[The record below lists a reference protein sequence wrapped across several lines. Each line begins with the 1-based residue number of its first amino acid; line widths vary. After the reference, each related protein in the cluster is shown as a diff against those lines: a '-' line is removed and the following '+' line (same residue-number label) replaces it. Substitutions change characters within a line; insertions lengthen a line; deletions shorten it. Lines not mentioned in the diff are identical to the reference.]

1 MIKPKSLAA
10 TTLAVLF
17 LAACGSTG
25 GGMGDIFGGGGG
37 NTNASNYEL
46 RGRVDYVDASA
57 RAIHLTN
64 VSGYNSNL
72 SNSGGSGSG
81 NNVRVFYDNQTVVQF
96 QGQNYRVED
105 LERGDEVT
113 VRVSQATNNT
123 LIADS
128 MTVTHDISGGMTSGS
143 NFPGGSNSGMGSML
157 RGVVRYVDTSRG
169 TIELDRASGSNVIV
183 EFGNNT
189 PVYFNGRSYRV
200 ADLERGDEIEINVR
214 DLGNNR
220 FSASDITV
228 TRSVSGGSGTGIG
241 SGSSSSS
248 ANLSTVRGTVSRVDT
263 SRRTIELESATWSSN
278 FNRGTTGG
286 NRVVVSYDN
295 NVGVIVSGQTQPI
308 SGLER
313 GDVIEVEVDNY
324 NNAMRATRV
333 WLVRDVRSF

>member
-1 MIKPKSLAA
+1 MTKPKSLAV

-46 RGRVDYVDASA
+46 RGRVDYVDTST

-64 VSGYNSNL
+64 VSGYSSML
-72 SNSGGSGSG
+72 SNSGGGAG
-81 NNVRVFYDNQTVVQF
+81 NNVRVFYDNQTVVEF

-113 VRVSQATNNT
+113 VRVSEATNNT
-123 LIADS
+123 LIADALL
-128 MTVTHDISGGMTSGS
+128 VTHDVSGGMTSGS
-143 NFPGGSNSGMGSML
+143 SYPGGSTMYSML
-157 RGVVRYVDTSRG
+157 RGTVRYVDTSRG
-169 TIELDRASGSNVIV
+169 TIELDRGSGSNVIV
-183 EFGNNT
+183 EFGSNT

-214 DLGNNR
+214 NLGNNR
-220 FSASDITV
+220 FAASDITV
-228 TRSVSGGSGTGIG
+228 TRSISGGSGSGIG
-241 SGSSSSS
+241 SGTSS
-248 ANLSTVRGTVSRVDT
+248 NLSTVRGTVAHVDT

-286 NRVVVSYDN
+286 NRVVISYDN

-308 SGLER
+308 TGLER

>member
-10 TTLAVLF
+10 TALAVLF

-25 GGMGDIFGGGGG
+25 GGMGDIFGGG
-37 NTNASNYEL
+37 NDNRNASNYEL
-46 RGRVDYVDASA
+46 RGRVDHIDTSN
-57 RAIHLTN
+57 RAVHLTN
-64 VSGYNSNL
+64 VSGYTSML
-72 SNSGGSGSG
+72 SNSGSGSGSS
-81 NNVRVFYDNQTVVQF
+81 VRVFYDNQTVVQF

-113 VRVSQATNNT
+113 VRVSEATNNT

-128 MTVTHDISGGMTSGS
+128 MTVTHDVSGGMTSGS
-143 NFPGGSNSGMGSML
+143 GTNFPGSSMGSML
-157 RGVVRYVDTSRG
+157 RGTVRNVDTSRG
-169 TIELDRASGSNVIV
+169 TIELDRGSGSNVMV
-183 EFGNNT
+183 EFGSNT

-228 TRSVSGGSGTGIG
+228 TRSVSGGSGSGTGM
-241 SGSSSSS
+241 GSSSS
-248 ANLSTVRGTVSRVDT
+248 NLSTVRGTVVNVDT

-286 NRVVVSYDN
+286 NRVVISYDN
-295 NVGVIVSGQTQPI
+295 NIGVNVSGQTQPI

-313 GDVIEVEVDNY
+313 GDVIEVEVDNV

>member
-1 MIKPKSLAA
+1 MTKPKSLAA
-10 TTLAVLF
+10 TALAVLF
-17 LAACGSTG
+17 LAACGTG

-37 NTNASNYEL
+37 NADNYEL
-46 RGRVDYVDASA
+46 RGRVDYVDTAN
-57 RAIHLTN
+57 RAVHLTN
-64 VSGYNSNL
+64 VSGYTSML
-72 SNSGGSGSG
+72 SNSGSGSG
-81 NNVRVFYDNQTVVQF
+81 NSVRVFYDNQTVVQF

-113 VRVSQATNNT
+113 VRVSEATNNT

-128 MTVTHDISGGMTSGS
+128 MTVTHDVSGTGS
-143 NFPGGSNSGMGSML
+143 TYPGSSMGSML
-157 RGVVRYVDTSRG
+157 RGTVRYVDTSRG
-169 TIELDRASGSNVIV
+169 TIELDRGSGSNVIV
-183 EFGNNT
+183 EYGSNT

-228 TRSVSGGSGTGIG
+228 TRSISGGTGSGGI
-241 SGSSSSS
+241 GSSSS
-248 ANLSTVRGTVSRVDT
+248 NLSTVRGTVVNVDT

-286 NRVVVSYDN
+286 NRVVISYDN
-295 NVGVIVSGQTQPI
+295 NIGVNVSGQMQPI

-313 GDVIEVEVDNY
+313 GDVIEIEVDNV
-324 NNAMRATRV
+324 NNVMRATRV